1 MPHQRHCLFKGVHKK
16 IIFHVSTA
24 HIFIIRAK
32 THLVV
37 LLVDGGFSSYRNHY
51 HHYGETKGF
60 LTQAAD
66 LGLVEIVK
74 PNSSR
79 DVKEDVLDL

>member
-1 MPHQRHCLFKGVHKK
+1 MFIKK
-16 IIFHVSTA
+16 II
-24 HIFIIRAK
+24 
-32 THLVV
+32 VV

-51 HHYGETKGF
+51 HHYEETKGF

-74 PNSSR
+74 PNSSK
-79 DVKEDVLDL
+79 DATEDVLDL

>member
-1 MPHQRHCLFKGVHKK
+1 MFIKE
-16 IIFHVSTA
+16 IIFHVSTVP
-24 HIFIIRAK
+24 ICIIRAK

-74 PNSSR
+74 PNSSK
-79 DVKEDVLDL
+79 DATEDVLDLGCPV